1 MVWCPKAVAAR
12 SGFLGGSLLPV
23 SRPSVAVGYGD
34 DLNSLILDSIH
45 NQERESPHQVAAGT
59 GNVGRVQTRS
69 LGDSLDGSIQLHN
82 ECGGGIGTP
91 IVVPRLGGRC
101 LGSSLGKELDGK
113 LHRLPDDRAAGLT
126 PGDRL
131 DRSIIERLD
140 TLGDL

>member
-23 SRPSVAVGYGD
+23 SRPSIAVGYGD

-45 NQERESPHQVAAGT
+45 N
-59 GNVGRVQTRS
+59 
-69 LGDSLDGSIQLHN
+69 
-82 ECGGGIGTP
+82 
-91 IVVPRLGGRC
+91 
-101 LGSSLGKELDGK
+101 
-113 LHRLPDDRAAGLT
+113 RLPDDRAAGLT